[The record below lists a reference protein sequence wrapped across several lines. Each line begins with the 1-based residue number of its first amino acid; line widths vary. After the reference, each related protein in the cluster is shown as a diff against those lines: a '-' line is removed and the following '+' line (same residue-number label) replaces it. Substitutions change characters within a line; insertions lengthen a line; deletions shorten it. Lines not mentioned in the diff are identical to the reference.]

1 MPVAPRAFTRP
12 YTAVTGQPEDGLPM
26 KVEIY
31 SDIACPWCYVG
42 KRRFERA
49 LAAYPGADG
58 VEVVYRPYQL
68 APEAPVQ
75 AEPLEPVLRRKF
87 GDRVGEM
94 HERLAEIGRREGIA
108 FDFAAAQSVN
118 TLLGHRLL
126 HLAESEYG
134 AGVQAA
140 LKNALLH
147 AYFVDGGNVGDPE
160 QLTELAVAAGLDRD
174 RVTAYLASD
183 EGTAEVRAR
192 ISEAQ
197 AMGITA
203 VPTFVF
209 EGKWAVQGAQ
219 EASTFLQVLEQV
231 SAETASE
238 PATATAGDNCA
249 DGSCAI

>member
-1 MPVAPRAFTRP
+1 
-12 YTAVTGQPEDGLPM
+12 M

-49 LAAYPGADG
+49 LAAYPAADT

-68 APEAPVQ
+68 VPEASPQ

-87 GDRVGEM
+87 GDRITEM
-94 HERLAEIGRREGIA
+94 NGRLAEIGLREGIA

-126 HLAESEYG
+126 HLAETEYG
-134 AGVQAA
+134 TTVQAA

-147 AYFVDGGNVGDPE
+147 AYFVDGGNVGDAG
-160 QLTELAVAAGLDRD
+160 QLTELAVTAGLDRD

-183 EGTAEVRAR
+183 EGTAEVQDRIAEAR
-192 ISEAQ
+192 
-197 AMGITA
+197 AMGVTA

-209 EGKWAVQGAQ
+209 EGKWKVEGAQ
-219 EASTFLQVLEQV
+219 EASTFLQILEQI
-231 SAETASE
+231 SAETA
-238 PATATAGDNCA
+238 ATAAAPSTADDCA

>member
-1 MPVAPRAFTRP
+1 
-12 YTAVTGQPEDGLPM
+12 M

-49 LAAYPGADG
+49 LSAYPAADT

-68 APEAPVQ
+68 APDASTEAQ
-75 AEPLEPVLRRKF
+75 PLEQAMRRKF
-87 GDRVGEM
+87 GDRTPGLNARLVEVGKK
-94 HERLAEIGRREGIA
+94 EGIA
-108 FDFAAAQSVN
+108 FNFDKAQSVN

-126 HLAESEYG
+126 HLAETEYG
-134 AGVQAA
+134 SAVQAV

-160 QLTELAVAAGLDRD
+160 QLTEIAVAAGLDRG

-183 EGTAEVRAR
+183 EGTAEVQAG
-192 ISEAQ
+192 IAQ
-197 AMGITA
+197 AQRMGINA

-219 EASTFLQVLEQV
+219 ETSTFLQALERV
-231 SAETASE
+231 AAETAAESA
-238 PATATAGDNCA
+238 PAPAAADAGACT
-249 DGSCAI
+249 DGACAI

>member
-1 MPVAPRAFTRP
+1 
-12 YTAVTGQPEDGLPM
+12 M

-49 LAAYPGADG
+49 LAAYPGADT

-68 APEAPVQ
+68 APDASPE
-75 AEPLEPVLRRKF
+75 AEPMEAMLHRKF
-87 GDRVGEM
+87 GDRITEM
-94 HERLAEIGRREGIA
+94 NGRLAEVGRQEGIA
-108 FDFAAAQSVN
+108 FDFANAQSVN

-126 HLAESEYG
+126 HLAETEYG
-134 AGVQAA
+134 AATQAT
-140 LKNALLH
+140 LKNALLN
-147 AYFVDGGNVGDPE
+147 AYFVDGGNVGDRE
-160 QLTELAVAAGLDRD
+160 QLTELAVTAGLDRD
-174 RVTAYLASD
+174 RVTAYLGSD
-183 EGTAEVRAR
+183 EGTAEVQAQ

-197 AMGITA
+197 LMGITA

-231 SAETASE
+231 AAETATTTTTTPDDS
-238 PATATAGDNCA
+238 CA
-249 DGSCAI
+249 DGACAI

>member
-1 MPVAPRAFTRP
+1 
-12 YTAVTGQPEDGLPM
+12 M

-49 LAAYPGADG
+49 LAAYPGADT
-58 VEVVYRPYQL
+58 VEVAYRPYQL
-68 APEAPVQ
+68 APEASPE

-87 GDRVGEM
+87 GDRVSEM
-94 HERLAEIGRREGIA
+94 HAHLAEVGSREGIA
-108 FDFAAAQSVN
+108 FDFANAKSVN
-118 TLLGHRLL
+118 TLLAHRLL
-126 HLAESEYG
+126 HLAETEYG
-134 AGVQAA
+134 TTAQAT

-147 AYFVDGGNVGDPE
+147 AYFVEGGNVGDRD

-183 EGTAEVRAR
+183 EGTAEVQAR

-197 AMGITA
+197 LMGITA

-231 SAETASE
+231 AAETAT
-238 PATATAGDNCA
+238 PTPNTPTPNTPTADDCA